1 MLDLLWGIGGMI
13 VIIAIALLFSVDRR
27 RIRFRTVAL
36 ALALQVGFGV
46 LVLYVPAG
54 RAALETVTLG
64 VQAVINSSGAGIDF
78 LFGPVLPEEGSVFA
92 FQVLPVIVFFAALTS
107 VLYHLGVLQW
117 VVKIIGGGLAKL
129 LGTSTPESMN
139 AAANIFVGQT
149 EAPLVIRP
157 YVAAMSRSEL
167 FAVMCGGLAT
177 VAGSVLVG
185 YSLLGAPL
193 EYLIAASF
201 MAAPAALLMAKLLV
215 PSGALEDAPAP
226 ADGADDDGAR
236 PGAGGPAQEDEERTG
251 RRGVRQWL
259 AGGARR
265 GATSYAALE
274 LTRRPDAPAAERT
287 DADHGGAGST
297 TTGRPCDDVGAA
309 GTDRPGDADGAP
321 GAATRTP
328 GGEPVPATD
337 AADED
342 DEPAN
347 VIDAAARGASD
358 GLSLA
363 LNVGAM
369 LIAFISLIALV
380 NVVLGAVGGLFGLEA
395 LTLEQLFGYVFA
407 PVMFAVGVPWSEAL
421 DAGSFLG
428 QKLVLNEFVAFA
440 DFAPQIGDYSPKTQ
454 AIVTF
459 ALTGF
464 ANFGSLA
471 ILLGGLGGIAPSRRA
486 DIARLGLLS
495 VLGGTLA
502 NLMSATIAGMLIG

>member
-1 MLDLLWGIGGMI
+1 MVDVLWGIGGMI
-13 VIIAIALLFSVDRR
+13 ALLAIAVLFSVDRR
-27 RIRFRTVAL
+27 RIRIRTVAL
-36 ALALQVGFGV
+36 ALALQVTFGV

-54 RAALETVTLG
+54 RAALETMTLA
-64 VQAVINSSGAGIDF
+64 VQAVINSSAAGIDF
-78 LFGPVLPEEGSVFA
+78 LFGPVLPEEGGVFA

-107 VLYHLGVLQW
+107 VLYYLGILQW

-129 LGTSTPESMN
+129 LGTTTPESMN

-157 YVAAMSRSEL
+157 YVARMTRSEL

-215 PSGALEDAPAP
+215 PTGALENAPA
-226 ADGADDDGAR
+226 GGSAR
-236 PGAGGPAQEDEERTG
+236 NPDVAGGPASAEQDSGDPAQGERAGQE
-251 RRGVRQWL
+251 RRGARRWL

-265 GATSYAALE
+265 GATSHAALE
-274 LTRRPDAPAAERT
+274 IARRQDARAADQSDAVRPDDVARSADPA
-287 DADHGGAGST
+287 GVS
-297 TTGRPCDDVGAA
+297 
-309 GTDRPGDADGAP
+309 
-321 GAATRTP
+321 
-328 GGEPVPATD
+328 ATD
-337 AADED
+337 AAGGPVEEDE
-342 DEPAN
+342 EPAN

-380 NVVLGAVGGLFGLEA
+380 NVVLGSVGGLFGMGE

-407 PVMFAVGVPWSEAL
+407 PVMFAVGVPWAEAL

-440 DFAPQIGDYSPKTQ
+440 DFAPQIENYSAKTQ
-454 AIVTF
+454 AVVTF

-471 ILLGGLGGIAPSRRA
+471 ILLGGLGGIAPTRRT
-486 DIARLGLLS
+486 DIAQLGLRA
-495 VLGGTLA
+495 VLGATLA
-502 NLMSATIAGMLIG
+502 NLMSAAIAGMLIG